1 MAADQNNSS
10 DQMFHLHRMLV
21 GHSQDVRTLA
31 TSLSGAVVSGSRD
44 ASIRVWAQ
52 DQGSDTDSDNAS
64 MIVQGHG
71 DYVTALALS
80 PADDTIVS
88 GSRDNT
94 IRLWSKLSPEAYA
107 LATVLSGH
115 EYQVT
120 GVTVLDDVS
129 GASKERMLAS
139 TSLDGSV
146 RLWKVGEGVTT
157 ASKSDAEL
165 REHEGPVLCC
175 CSFGDEAGD
184 RWLVTGSGDCTIRL
198 WKMSSDNGGVSG
210 KGVMAVQ
217 TAVYRGHTDTVRSVA
232 YIPSLSMLVSGS
244 HDTSVKVWTLDGTC
258 LQTMEG
264 HGALVFSVAASPDG
278 TMVASGSEDNTVRIW
293 GLDGI
298 CKQVIRHPGCVWAVA
313 FLPNG
318 DLATGCADGT
328 VRVWSTDG
336 GRVAGAD
343 LVAAYEAS
351 LSEKDLAGQGG
362 STIQTDGANAGGGAP
377 KMKMHDPSVL
387 REPGEHDG
395 QTIVVNEGSFGMVY
409 SWNQQ
414 AGDWE
419 RVGEV
424 MMDGADN
431 WDFNFDVDI
440 ADDRPKLKLR
450 ANAGEDAYEVA
461 DRFIAENALPASYR
475 EQITQF
481 LIANT
486 NGAVNINLDTSGS
499 YVDPLTGGGA
509 YVPGS
514 GTGGAGW
521 QSSAHV
527 APPTNVDPFTGSS
540 LVSSGL
546 LPMKAYTLFNA
557 PLVSDNVLAKLRELN
572 PPSTLESSISSDDEW
587 AQVRA
592 LTHDERDPLS
602 PAIQKILGSWPRD
615 AIFPVL
621 DAYRAMLTSPPGR
634 MALMDAVRTIGPSP
648 PGGSLGAVLESVF
661 VGDEP
666 TSNPTRMVSLRLL
679 ANLFDVDLIPVIG
692 PQLDYLLDLVKGTV
706 EHLGT
711 KGIAIAFTTFLMNTA
726 VYLQKVT
733 SASVSTSLALAGLA
747 GAVVERSDI
756 AVAASVTNALLVIG
770 TLRRESLVKPSDM
783 SRVASTIKRLASAG
797 GDCQLIASEVASML

>member
-1 MAADQNNSS
+1 MATGPKDPS
-10 DQMFHLHRMLV
+10 DMMFHLHRMLV
-21 GHSQDVRTLA
+21 GHTQDVRTLA
-31 TSLSGAVVSGSRD
+31 TSSGAVVSGSRD

-52 DQGSDTDSDNAS
+52 GQGSDMDSDIAS
-64 MIVQGHG
+64 VVVQGHG

-80 PADDTIVS
+80 PVDGTIVS

-94 IRLWSKLSPEAYA
+94 IRLWSRSSRGAYA

-115 EYQVT
+115 EYQIT
-120 GVTVLDDVS
+120 GVTILDDVRA
-129 GASKERMLAS
+129 ASKERVLAS

-146 RLWKVGEGVTT
+146 RLWRVGEGVTT

-175 CSFGDEAGD
+175 CCAGVETGD

-198 WKMSSDNGGVSG
+198 WKMSMDVGGVSG
-210 KGVMAVQ
+210 DGVIAAP
-217 TAVYRGHTDTVRSVA
+217 TAVFRGHTDTVRSVA

-244 HDTSVKVWTLDGTC
+244 HDTFVKVWTLDGTC

-278 TMVASGSEDNTVRIW
+278 TMVASGSEDNTVRVW
-293 GLDGI
+293 GLDGT

-328 VRVWSTDG
+328 VRVWSTDDS
-336 GRVAGAD
+336 RAAGAD

-351 LSEKDLAGQGG
+351 LAEKDVAGQGG
-362 STIQTDGANAGGGAP
+362 STIQTDGANADGGAP

-424 MMDGADN
+424 MMDGADD

-440 ADDRPKLKLR
+440 ADDKPKLKLQ

-461 DRFIAENALPASYR
+461 DRFIAANALPASYR

-481 LIANT
+481 LITNT
-486 NGAVNINLDTSGS
+486 NGAVNINLDTSGA
-499 YVDPLTGGGA
+499 YVDPLTGAGA

-514 GTGGAGW
+514 GTGGAGL
-521 QSSAHV
+521 QRVAE

-540 LVSSGL
+540 MVSSGL
-546 LPMKAYTLFNA
+546 LPMKGYTLFSS

-572 PPSTLESSISSDDEW
+572 PPSTLESSILSDDEW

-592 LTHDERDPLS
+592 LTHDARDPVS
-602 PAIQKILGSWPRD
+602 PAIQKIMDSWSRD

-621 DAYRAMLTSPPGR
+621 DAYRAMLTTMPGR
-634 MALMDAVRTIGPSP
+634 TALMDAVRTIGPSP
-648 PGGSLGAVLESVF
+648 PAGSLGAVLESVF
-661 VGDEP
+661 AGDEP
-666 TSNPTRMVSLRLL
+666 VSNPTRIVALRLL

-692 PQLDYLLDLVKGTV
+692 SHLDYLLDLVKGTV

-733 SASVSTSLALAGLA
+733 SASVPTSLALAGLA

-756 AVAASVTNALLVIG
+756 AVASSVTNALLVIG
-770 TLRRESLVKPSDM
+770 TLRRESLIKPSDI
-783 SRVASTIKRLASAG
+783 SRLAGAIQRLASAG
-797 GDCQLIASEVASML
+797 GNCQLVASEVASML

>member
-1 MAADQNNSS
+1 MTTGES

-21 GHSQDVRTLA
+21 GHTQDVRTLA
-31 TSLSGAVVSGSRD
+31 TSPSGAVVSGSRD

-52 DQGSDTDSDNAS
+52 DQGSDTESDGAS
-64 MIVQGHG
+64 MVVQGHG
-71 DYVTALALS
+71 DYVTALVLS
-80 PADDTIVS
+80 PVDDTIVS

-94 IRLWSKLSPEAYA
+94 IRLWSKSSPGAYA

-120 GVTVLDDVS
+120 GVAILDDVRA
-129 GASKERMLAS
+129 ASKARLLAS

-157 ASKSDAEL
+157 ASTSDAEL

-175 CSFGDEAGD
+175 CGFGGNTGE
-184 RWLVTGSGDCTIRL
+184 RWLATGSGDCTIRL
-198 WKMSSDNGGVSG
+198 WRISTDVDGVSG
-210 KGVMAVQ
+210 AGVMAAP
-217 TAVYRGHTDTVRSVA
+217 TAVFRGHTDTVRSVA

-244 HDTSVKVWTLDGTC
+244 HDTFVKVWTLDGNC

-278 TMVASGSEDNTVRIW
+278 TMVASGSEDNTVRVW
-293 GLDGI
+293 GLDGT
-298 CKQVIRHPGCVWAVA
+298 CKQVIRHPGCVWAVE

-328 VRVWSTDG
+328 VRVWSMDG
-336 GRVAGAD
+336 ERAADAD

-351 LSEKDLAGQGG
+351 LAEKDLAGQGG
-362 STIQTDGANAGGGAP
+362 STIQADGANASGGAP

-387 REPGEHDG
+387 RDPGEHDG

-414 AGDWE
+414 ASDWE

-424 MMDGADN
+424 MMDGADS

-440 ADDRPKLKLR
+440 ADDRPKLKLQ

-461 DRFIAENALPASYR
+461 DRFIAAHALPASYR

-481 LIANT
+481 LITNT
-486 NGAVNINLDTSGS
+486 NGAVNINLDTSGA

-509 YVPGS
+509 YIPGS

-521 QSSAHV
+521 QSSAQV

-540 LVSSGL
+540 MVSSGL
-546 LPMKAYTLFNA
+546 LPIKGYTLFSS

-572 PPSTLESSISSDDEW
+572 PPSTLESSISSEDEW

-592 LTHDERDPLS
+592 LTHDARDPYS
-602 PAIQKILGSWPRD
+602 PAIQKIMGSWPRE

-621 DAYRAMLTSPPGR
+621 DAYRAMLTMAPGR
-634 MALMDAVRTIGPSP
+634 AALMDAVRTIGPSP
-648 PGGSLGAVLESVF
+648 PAGSLGAVLESVF
-661 VGDEP
+661 AGDQP
-666 TSNPTRMVSLRLL
+666 ASTPTRIVALRLL

-692 PQLDYLLDLVKGTV
+692 PRLDDLLDLVKGTV
-706 EHLGT
+706 DHVGT

-726 VYLQKVT
+726 VYLQKVPR
-733 SASVSTSLALAGLA
+733 ASVSTSRALAGLA
-747 GAVVERSDI
+747 GAVVERSD
-756 AVAASVTNALLVIG
+756 AVVASSVTNALLVIG
-770 TLRRESLVKPSDM
+770 TLRRESLIKPSDI
-783 SRVASTIKRLASAG
+783 SHVAGAIKRLASAG
-797 GDCQLIASEVASML
+797 GDCQLVASEVASML